1 MELFGVLVGGPI
13 ASLLNC
19 HAPPVKHFLLF
30 IIPKF
35 IGFTCAGIYGI
46 LWKVKEKAIMIEN
59 CADILGFFRSNWLFS
74 VGNSLSVSKGSNQ

>member
-1 MELFGVLVGGPI
+1 MELFDVLVGGPI

-30 IIPKF
+30 IIPEF
-35 IGFTCAGIYGI
+35 IGFTYAGIWY
-46 LWKVKEKAIMIEN
+46 IMEGQGKSNYDRNLI
-59 CADILGFFRSNWLFS
+59 DVLGFFRSNWLFS